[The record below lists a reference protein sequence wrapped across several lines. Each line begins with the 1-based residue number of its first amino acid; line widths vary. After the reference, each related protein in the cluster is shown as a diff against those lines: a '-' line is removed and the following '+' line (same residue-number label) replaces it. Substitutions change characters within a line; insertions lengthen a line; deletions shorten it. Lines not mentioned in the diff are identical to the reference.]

1 MSSSTRIDS
10 DFVGS
15 DRYLIVCNEKYSV
28 WLEKVND
35 LFIMVDIYYMCQV
48 ITVRN
53 DLLVSSN

>member
-1 MSSSTRIDS
+1 MKSIS
-10 DFVGS
+10 
-15 DRYLIVCNEKYSV
+15 YLIR
-28 WLEKVND
+28 KVNG